1 MIKLNSILVIVDPT
15 VERDFVIERAIA
27 IAKLTKAQVTL
38 FINNA
43 NTLSEH
49 SLAYEGIDPKF
60 FETQRKLFEQH
71 YHETLRTVSAM
82 MTDAGIET
90 TTEFNDDHNLAE
102 AIINKAVSADYDLV
116 MKSTHHHGVIDRFLV
131 TNTDWRLIRKCPTPL
146 MLVKPYPW
154 QDHGAIVTAVDP
166 MHIKAEQSALDKHLL
181 ATTEALA
188 HQLQQTPHVFHSYFP
203 FQSALFPLSGG
214 SAEHIARIEKQHS
227 DKLNELLRAY
237 PIKQENIHLSR
248 GELIPALTRTLET
261 IDANLLIIGALS
273 RNVLE
278 RAIVG
283 NTAEKILESC
293 SCDVLVTK
301 SPSQECS
308 NRHSDPA

>member
-1 MIKLNSILVIVDPT
+1 MIKLNSILVVVDPT

-27 IAKLTKAQVTL
+27 IAKLSNARVTL

-71 YHETLRTVSAM
+71 YHETLRTVLAM
-82 MTDAGIET
+82 MTDAGVET
-90 TTEFNDDHNLAE
+90 DTEFNDNHNLAE
-102 AIINKAVSADYDLV
+102 AIIKKAVSGNYDLV
-116 MKSTHHHGVIDRFLV
+116 MKSTHHHGVIDRLLV

-154 QDHGAIVTAVDP
+154 KAHGAIITAVDP
-166 MHIKAEQSALDKHLL
+166 MHVKAEQSALDKHLL

-203 FQSALFPLSGG
+203 FESALFPLSGG
-214 SAEHIARIEKQHS
+214 SAEHIARIKKQHS
-227 DKLNELLRAY
+227 EKLNELLRAY
-237 PIKQENIHLSR
+237 PIKEENVHLSK
-248 GELIPALTRTLET
+248 GELVPALTQTLTQIE
-261 IDANLLIIGALS
+261 ANLLIIGALS
-273 RNVLE
+273 RNVIE

-283 NTAEKILESC
+283 NTAAKILESC
-293 SCDVLVTK
+293 SCDILVTK
-301 SPSQECS
+301 SPKQ
-308 NRHSDPA
+308 